1 MVAEEISR
9 IAAAIGD
16 PGRARILCHLMDGRA
31 RTATELALVAE
42 VSPSTASVHLGR
54 LMQEELLKVVRQ
66 GRHRYYA
73 LGGQD
78 VAAVLER
85 LLVLSGR
92 GAAKFVCSAPE
103 GLRAARACYDHM
115 AGALGVALHDRLVE
129 LGWLAVAE
137 DPTAYAV
144 TVRGEAGLIDLGIDV
159 PQLVARRRRLAVQCL
174 DWSERRP
181 HLGGAVGAAL
191 LEQALKR
198 RWVTAGEEERAMS
211 ITSYGRRELRQRF
224 NIPALRWE

>member
-1 MVAEEISR
+1 MIAEEVSR

-16 PGRARILCHLMDGRA
+16 AGRARMLCHLMDGRA

-42 VSPSTASVHLGR
+42 VSPSTASVHLRR
-54 LMQEELLKVVRQ
+54 LTQERLLIVIRQ
-66 GRHRYYA
+66 GKHRYYA
-73 LGGQD
+73 LGGKE

-92 GAAKFVCSAPE
+92 GPAKFVSSTPA
-103 GLRAARACYDHM
+103 GLRAARACYDHI

-129 LGWLAVAE
+129 LGWLATAA
-137 DPTAYAV
+137 DPTSYAV
-144 TVRGEAGLIDLGIDV
+144 TLGGEEGLRDLGIDV
-159 PQLVARRRRLAVQCL
+159 RQLRALRRRLATQCL

-181 HLGGAVGAAL
+181 HIGGAVGAAL

-198 RWVTAGEEERAMS
+198 RWITAGDDRALS
-211 ITSYGRRELRQRF
+211 LTPYGRRELRQRF
-224 NIPALRWE
+224 GIPGLRWE

>member
-1 MVAEEISR
+1 MPVEGISR

-16 PGRARILCHLMDGRA
+16 PGRARMLCHLMDGRA
-31 RTATELALVAE
+31 RTATELAMVAE

-54 LMQEELLKVVRQ
+54 LTQEALLKVIRQ
-66 GRHRYYA
+66 GKHRYYA
-73 LGGQD
+73 LGGKD

-85 LLVLSGR
+85 LLVLSGS
-92 GAAKFVCSAPE
+92 GAAPFVASTPQ

-129 LGWLAVAE
+129 LGWLAGAA
-137 DPTAYAV
+137 DPTSYAV
-144 TVRGEAGLIDLGIDV
+144 TLRGEEGLRDLGIDV
-159 PQLVARRRRLAVQCL
+159 RQLRALRRRLATQCL

-181 HLGGAVGAAL
+181 HIGGAVGAAL

-198 RWVTAGEEERAMS
+198 RWITAGDDRVLS
-211 ITSYGRRELRQRF
+211 LTSYGRRELRQRF
-224 NIPALRWE
+224 GIPSLRWE

>member
-1 MVAEEISR
+1 MAAEEISR

-16 PGRARILCHLMDGRA
+16 PGRARMLCHLMDGRA

-54 LMQEELLKVVRQ
+54 LTQEELLKVVRQ

-73 LGGQD
+73 LGGKD

-92 GAAKFVCSAPE
+92 GSAKLSSSTPQ

-129 LGWLAVAE
+129 LGWFAAAG

-144 TVRGEAGLIDLGIDV
+144 TARGEAGLTGLGIDV
-159 PQLVARRRRLAVQCL
+159 PQLLSRRRRLAIQCL

-191 LEQALKR
+191 LEQALQR
-198 RWVTAGEEERAMS
+198 RWVTAGEVERALS
-211 ITSYGRRELRQRF
+211 LTSNGRRELRQRF
-224 NIPALRWE
+224 GISA

>member
-1 MVAEEISR
+1 MAAEEISR

-16 PGRARILCHLMDGRA
+16 PGRARMLCHLMDGRA

-54 LMQEELLKVVRQ
+54 LTREELLKVVRQ

-73 LGGQD
+73 LGGKD

-85 LLVLSGR
+85 LLVLSGQ
-92 GAAKFVCSAPE
+92 GGSKFACSAPQ

-115 AGALGVALHDRLVE
+115 AGALGVALHDRLIE
-129 LGWLAVAE
+129 LGWFAAAA

-144 TVRGEAGLIDLGIDV
+144 TARGEAGLIDLGIDV
-159 PQLVARRRRLAVQCL
+159 PQLLSRRRRVAIQCL

-191 LEQALKR
+191 LELALKR
-198 RWVTAGEEERAMS
+198 RWVTTGEEERALTL
-211 ITSYGRRELRQRF
+211 TSYGRRELHHRLG
-224 NIPALRWE
+224 IPA